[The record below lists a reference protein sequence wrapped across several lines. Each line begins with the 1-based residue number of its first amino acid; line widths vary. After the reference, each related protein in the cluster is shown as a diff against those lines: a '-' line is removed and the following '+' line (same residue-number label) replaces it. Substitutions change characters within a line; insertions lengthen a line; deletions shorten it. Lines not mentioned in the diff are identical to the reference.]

1 MCVFIQKRLCSV
13 AELEISTSPPCDKE
27 DGKNIALFRQ
37 YSWFESTKWPT
48 SIVFTACII
57 FYHPWWLQLG
67 LEHILFSA
75 AFDCGFRS
83 SNVCTAPLWRH
94 SAGLNGVGGGNNN
107 VVVSER
113 SLVEETSWWWWWWW
127 WFVIVDRWWS
137 LSWRV
142 GRAGGPPFPPKYPP
156 VGMINSY
163 FTIRSNHHISH

>member
-37 YSWFESTKWPT
+37 YSWFECTKWPT

-83 SNVCTAPLWRH
+83 SNVCTAPLWTH

-107 VVVSER
+107 VVVSEVFGGGDE
-113 SLVEETSWWWWWWW
+113 L
-127 WFVIVDRWWS
+127 VDRWWS
-137 LSWRV
+137 LYLEESA
-142 GRAGGPPFPPKYPP
+142 GPPGGPPFPPKYPP